1 MGTQSAT
8 SELKKQERMK
18 AKQTK
23 SALIIGASGLVGK
36 LLLEAILQKDYY
48 TSITLVL
55 RRSIDLK
62 YDKRVK
68 IIMISDFDALD
79 QYEEDLFSEDVFCCL
94 GSTMKKAGSKSAF
107 EKSDLIYPL
116 KVATINQ
123 KNPNF
128 KNYLIV
134 TSQGANAQS
143 PIYYNQVKGRCEQAL
158 LALDLLGLKVFR
170 PSLLLGNRVEKRGGE
185 VLFKVLI
192 QAVSTPLKALGIPSF
207 WSIEAAIV
215 ARAMLRVAMNENEG
229 TVFYDAKAMVQ
240 LSQ

>member
-1 MGTQSAT
+1 MNV
-8 SELKKQERMK
+8 
-18 AKQTK
+18 KQTK

-55 RRSIDLK
+55 RRAIDLE

-68 IIMISDFDALD
+68 IITISDFDALD

-134 TSQGANAQS
+134 TSQGANAKS
-143 PIYYNQVKGRCEQAL
+143 LFYYNQVKGKCEQAL
-158 LALDLLGLKVFR
+158 LALNLPGLKVFR
-170 PSLLLGNRVEKRGGE
+170 PSLLLGNRIEKRGAE
-185 VLFKVLI
+185 VFFNSLIQVVSSPLKVL
-192 QAVSTPLKALGIPSF
+192 GISSF

-215 ARAMLRVAMNENEG
+215 ARAMLQVAMNENEG

-240 LSQ
+240 LTQK

>member
-1 MGTQSAT
+1 
-8 SELKKQERMK
+8 MK

-36 LLLEAILQKDYY
+36 LLLETILLNDHY
-48 TSITLVL
+48 TNITLVL
-55 RRSIDLK
+55 RRPIDLK
-62 YDKRVK
+62 HDSRVK
-68 IIMISDFDALD
+68 IITISDFDALD

>member
-1 MGTQSAT
+1 
-8 SELKKQERMK
+8 MK
-18 AKQTK
+18 AKHTK

-36 LLLEAILQKDYY
+36 LLSEAILQNDYY
-48 TSITLVL
+48 LSITLVL

-68 IIMISDFDALD
+68 IITISDFDALD

-107 EKSDLIYPL
+107 EKSDFIYPL

-134 TSQGANAQS
+134 TSQGANAKS
-143 PIYYNQVKGRCEQAL
+143 LFYYNQVKGKCEQAL
-158 LALDLLGLKVFR
+158 LALNLPGLKDR
-170 PSLLLGNRVEKRGGE
+170 
-185 VLFKVLI
+185 
-192 QAVSTPLKALGIPSF
+192 QQQ
-207 WSIEAAIV
+207 
-215 ARAMLRVAMNENEG
+215 
-229 TVFYDAKAMVQ
+229 Q
-240 LSQ
+240 L

>member
-8 SELKKQERMK
+8 CELKKEWMNV
-18 AKQTK
+18 KQTK

-55 RRSIDLK
+55 RRAIDLE

-68 IIMISDFDALD
+68 IITISDFDALD
-79 QYEEDLFSEDVFCCL
+79 QYEENLFSEDVFCCL

-134 TSQGANAQS
+134 TSQGANAKS
-143 PIYYNQVKGRCEQAL
+143 LFYYNQVKGKCEQAL
-158 LALDLLGLKVFR
+158 LALNLPGLKVFR
-170 PSLLLGNRVEKRGGE
+170 PSLLLGNRIEKRGAE
-185 VLFKVLI
+185 VFFNFLIQVVSSPLKVL
-192 QAVSTPLKALGIPSF
+192 GISSF

-215 ARAMLRVAMNENEG
+215 ARAMLQVAMNENEG

-240 LSQ
+240 LTQK

>member
-1 MGTQSAT
+1 
-8 SELKKQERMK
+8 
-18 AKQTK
+18 
-23 SALIIGASGLVGK
+23 
-36 LLLEAILQKDYY
+36 
-48 TSITLVL
+48 L

-185 VLFKVLI
+185 VLFKFLI

>member
-1 MGTQSAT
+1 
-8 SELKKQERMK
+8 MK

-62 YDKRVK
+62 YDQRVK

-94 GSTMKKAGSKSAF
+94 GSTMKKAGSKSVF

-170 PSLLLGNRVEKRGGE
+170 PSLLLGNRVERRGGE

>member
-1 MGTQSAT
+1 LGIQSAT
-8 SELKKQERMK
+8 YELKKERMK
-18 AKQTK
+18 AKHTK

-36 LLLEAILQKDYY
+36 LLSEAILQNDYY
-48 TSITLVL
+48 LSITLVL

-68 IIMISDFDALD
+68 IITISDFDALD

-134 TSQGANAQS
+134 TSQGANAKS
-143 PIYYNQVKGRCEQAL
+143 LFYYNQVKGKCEQAL
-158 LALDLLGLKVFR
+158 LALNLPGLKVFR
-170 PSLLLGNRVEKRGGE
+170 PSLLLGNRIEKRGAE
-185 VLFKVLI
+185 VFFNFLI
-192 QAVSTPLKALGIPSF
+192 QAVSSPLKVLGISSF
-207 WSIEAAIV
+207 WSIEAVIV
-215 ARAMLRVAMNENEG
+215 ARAMLQVAMNENEG
-229 TVFYDAKAMVQ
+229 TVFYNAKAMVQ
-240 LSQ
+240 LIQ

>member
-1 MGTQSAT
+1 MGIQSAT
-8 SELKKQERMK
+8 YELKKERMK
-18 AKQTK
+18 AKHTK

-36 LLLEAILQKDYY
+36 LLSEAILQNDYY
-48 TSITLVL
+48 LSITLVL

-68 IIMISDFDALD
+68 IITISDFDALD

-134 TSQGANAQS
+134 TSQGANAKS
-143 PIYYNQVKGRCEQAL
+143 LFYYNQVKGKCEQAL
-158 LALDLLGLKVFR
+158 LALNLPGLKVFR
-170 PSLLLGNRVEKRGGE
+170 PSLLLGNRIEKRGAE
-185 VLFKVLI
+185 VFFNFLIQVVSSPLKVL
-192 QAVSTPLKALGIPSF
+192 GISSF
-207 WSIEAAIV
+207 WSIEAVIV
-215 ARAMLRVAMNENEG
+215 ARAMLQVAMNENEG
-229 TVFYDAKAMVQ
+229 TVFYNAKEMVQ
-240 LSQ
+240 LIQ

>member
-1 MGTQSAT
+1 
-8 SELKKQERMK
+8 MK
-18 AKQTK
+18 VKQTR
-23 SALIIGASGLVGK
+23 SALIMGASGLVGK
-36 LLLEAILQKDYY
+36 LLLEAILSKYHY
-48 TSITLVL
+48 TDVTLVL
-55 RRSIDLK
+55 RRPIDLK
-62 YDKRVK
+62 PDKRVK
-68 IIMISDFDALD
+68 IIMISDFEALD

-94 GSTMKKAGSKSAF
+94 GSTMKKAGSKSDF

-116 KVATINQ
+116 KIATINQ

-134 TSQGANAQS
+134 TALGANAQS
-143 PIYYNQVKGRCEQAL
+143 PVYYNQVKGRCEQAL
-158 LALDLLGLKVFR
+158 LALDLPGLKVFR

-207 WSIEAAIV
+207 WSIDAAIV
-215 ARAMLRVAMNENEG
+215 ARAMLQVAMNENER

>member
-1 MGTQSAT
+1 LGIQSAT
-8 SELKKQERMK
+8 YELKKERMK
-18 AKQTK
+18 AKHTK

-36 LLLEAILQKDYY
+36 LLSEAILQNDYY
-48 TSITLVL
+48 LSITLVL

-68 IIMISDFDALD
+68 IITISDFDALD

-134 TSQGANAQS
+134 TSQGANAKS
-143 PIYYNQVKGRCEQAL
+143 LFYYNQVKGKCEQAL
-158 LALDLLGLKVFR
+158 LALNLPGLKVFR
-170 PSLLLGNRVEKRGGE
+170 PSLLLGNRIEKRGAE
-185 VLFKVLI
+185 VFFNFLIQVVSSPLKVL
-192 QAVSTPLKALGIPSF
+192 GISSF
-207 WSIEAAIV
+207 WSIEAVIV
-215 ARAMLRVAMNENEG
+215 ARAMLQVAMNENEG
-229 TVFYDAKAMVQ
+229 TVFYNAKAMVQ
-240 LSQ
+240 LIQ

>member
-1 MGTQSAT
+1 
-8 SELKKQERMK
+8 MK

-68 IIMISDFDALD
+68 IITISDFDALD

>member
-1 MGTQSAT
+1 MNV
-8 SELKKQERMK
+8 KQI
-18 AKQTK
+18 K

-55 RRSIDLK
+55 RRAIDLE

-68 IIMISDFDALD
+68 IITISDFDALD
-79 QYEEDLFSEDVFCCL
+79 QYEENLFSEDVFCCL
-94 GSTMKKAGSKSAF
+94 GSTMKKAGSKSDF

-116 KVATINQ
+116 KVAILNQ

-143 PIYYNQVKGRCEQAL
+143 LFYYNQVKGRCEKAL
-158 LALDLLGLKVFR
+158 LALNLPGLKIFR
-170 PSLLLGNRVEKRGGE
+170 PSLLLGNRIEKRRVE
-185 VLFKVLI
+185 VFFNFLIQVVSSPLKVL
-192 QAVSTPLKALGIPSF
+192 GISSF

-215 ARAMLRVAMNENEG
+215 ARAMLQVAMNENEG

-240 LSQ
+240 LTQK

>member
-1 MGTQSAT
+1 LGIQSAT
-8 SELKKQERMK
+8 YELKKERMK
-18 AKQTK
+18 AKHTK

-36 LLLEAILQKDYY
+36 LLSEAILQNDHYV
-48 TSITLVL
+48 SITLVL

-68 IIMISDFDALD
+68 IITISDFDALD

-134 TSQGANAQS
+134 TSQGANAKS
-143 PIYYNQVKGRCEQAL
+143 LFYYNQVKGKCEQAL
-158 LALDLLGLKVFR
+158 LALNLPGLKVFR
-170 PSLLLGNRVEKRGGE
+170 PSLLLGNRIEKRGAE
-185 VLFKVLI
+185 VFFNFLIQVVSSPLKVL
-192 QAVSTPLKALGIPSF
+192 GISSF
-207 WSIEAAIV
+207 WSIEAVIV
-215 ARAMLRVAMNENEG
+215 ARAMLQVAMTENEG

-240 LSQ
+240 LIQ

>member
-1 MGTQSAT
+1 MNV
-8 SELKKQERMK
+8 
-18 AKQTK
+18 KQTK

-55 RRSIDLK
+55 RRAIDLE

-68 IIMISDFDALD
+68 IITISDFDALD
-79 QYEEDLFSEDVFCCL
+79 QYEENLFSEDVFCCL

-134 TSQGANAQS
+134 TSQGANAKS
-143 PIYYNQVKGRCEQAL
+143 LFYYNQVKGKCEQAL
-158 LALDLLGLKVFR
+158 LALNLPGLKVFR
-170 PSLLLGNRVEKRGGE
+170 PSLLLGNRIEKRGAE
-185 VLFKVLI
+185 VFFNSLIQVVSSPLKVL
-192 QAVSTPLKALGIPSF
+192 GISSF

-215 ARAMLRVAMNENEG
+215 ARAMLQVAMNENEG

-240 LSQ
+240 LTQK

>member
-1 MGTQSAT
+1 
-8 SELKKQERMK
+8 MK

-48 TSITLVL
+48 ISITLVL

-68 IIMISDFDALD
+68 IITISDFDALD

-107 EKSDLIYPL
+107 EKSDFIYPL

-170 PSLLLGNRVEKRGGE
+170 PSLLLGNRVERRGGE